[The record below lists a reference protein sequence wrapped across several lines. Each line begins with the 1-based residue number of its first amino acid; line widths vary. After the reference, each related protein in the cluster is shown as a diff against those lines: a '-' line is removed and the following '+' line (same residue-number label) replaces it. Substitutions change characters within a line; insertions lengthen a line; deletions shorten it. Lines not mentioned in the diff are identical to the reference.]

1 MLASQNQGAIKK
13 AMWPTSF
20 SGVLPIKIWG
30 QSLDI
35 SFSSDFLLMSP
46 HLWLH
51 FIWSHVFSSLLS
63 SSLLFS
69 NLLSSS
75 HVFSS
80 QHISS
85 LLRSSGFVSAS
96 KFCIAQHTIWRI
108 LFLSKNALRARLPSK
123 TASCSCENE
132 ALGRDLLHLNLPS
145 TSTSSKLSKGQY
157 HGSCSTKLP
166 LNSELFCGGH
176 QAGEEP
182 ISASILAAFQYKD
195 LPWPKPLWPPVFPH
209 GGLLKILSLV
219 CYLSW

>member
-13 AMWPTSF
+13 AMWPTRF
-20 SGVLPIKIWG
+20 SGVLPIKNWG

-51 FIWSHVFSSLLS
+51 FTWSHVFSSLLS
-63 SSLLFS
+63 FSLLFS

-80 QHISS
+80 QHISA

-108 LFLSKNALRARLPSK
+108 RFLSKMHLVRDFLQKLQVAAVK
-123 TASCSCENE
+123 TKLSGETCFTTSC
-132 ALGRDLLHLNLPS
+132 
-145 TSTSSKLSKGQY
+145 KLSKCQY

-182 ISASILAAFQYKD
+182 ISASILAVFQYKD
-195 LPWPKPLWPPVFPH
+195 LPRPKSLWPPVFPH
-209 GGLLKILSLV
+209 GGFLKILSLV
-219 CYLSW
+219 CYLS